1 MMFPGHPFH
10 YHGHNFQ
17 VISRSPSYG
26 EDFYS
31 LKDNVNP
38 LAFDP
43 NNHTA
48 FPEYPMR
55 RDTVVLPPMGNLVI
69 RFVANNPGVWAFHCA
84 YPGTVYETHRS
95 IANSHTR
102 SH

>member
-1 MMFPGHPFH
+1 MSPGHPFH

-17 VISRSPSYG
+17 VVSRYPSYG

-31 LKDNVNP
+31 LSNNINP
-38 LAFDP
+38 QAFDP
-43 NNHTA
+43 NNHST

-55 RDTVVLPPMGNLVI
+55 RDVVVLPPMGNLVI

-84 YPGTVYETHRS
+84 YLKRWMT
-95 IANSHTR
+95 
-102 SH
+102 

>member
-1 MMFPGHPFH
+1 MSPGHPFH

-17 VISRSPSYG
+17 LVSRSPSYG

-31 LKDNVNP
+31 LKDNANP
-38 LAFDP
+38 LPFDP
-43 NNHTA
+43 SNHTA

-55 RDTVVLPPMGNLVI
+55 RDVVVLPPMGNLVI

-84 YPGTVYETHRS
+84 YFEAVHKL
-95 IANSHTR
+95 
-102 SH
+102 